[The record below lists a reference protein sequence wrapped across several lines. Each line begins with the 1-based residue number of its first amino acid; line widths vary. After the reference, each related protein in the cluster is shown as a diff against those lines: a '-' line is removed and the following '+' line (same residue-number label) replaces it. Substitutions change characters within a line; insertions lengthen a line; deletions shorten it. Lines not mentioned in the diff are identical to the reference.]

1 MKSKIT
7 SILLTALFV
16 CAFSGAIKSQTT
28 CDLTINGASQEG
40 ATYTVSFN
48 VIYYPNLVYITVNWT
63 SPISVNYGFNNDVA
77 VNLDVNPDCSQCWI
91 LVAKVTKTYQGNSIT
106 YTGYSSLMS
115 STEYYAGSIPVTV
128 HIP

>member
-7 SILLTALFV
+7 SILLTAFFV
-16 CAFSGAIKSQTT
+16 CAYTGAIKSQTT

-48 VIYYPNLVYITVNWT
+48 VYDYWNSSYFPNWT
-63 SPISVNYGFNNDVA
+63 SSISVNYGFNDDVT
-77 VNLDVNPDCSQCWI
+77 VGMNVIQDCDQRWI
-91 LVAKVTKTYQGNSIT
+91 LVARVTKTYQGNSIT
-106 YTGYSSLMS
+106 YTGYSALIS
-115 STEYYAGSIPVTV
+115 STQYYAGSIPITV